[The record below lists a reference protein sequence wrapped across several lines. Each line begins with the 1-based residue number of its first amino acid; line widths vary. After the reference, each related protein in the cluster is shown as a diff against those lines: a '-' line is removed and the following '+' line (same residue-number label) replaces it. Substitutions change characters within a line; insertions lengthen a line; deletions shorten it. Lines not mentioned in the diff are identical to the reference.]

1 MISHPAYGELRA
13 VTPYAAVLLAENP
26 SGMTLE
32 GTNTWLLRA
41 PGAESCVVV
50 DPGPADDAH
59 LERIAANGPVEL
71 IVLTHFH
78 GDHSDGAARL
88 AELVGAPIRAIDPKL
103 CVRAEALADGEVVR
117 AAGLDIKVVATPGHT
132 ADSLCLLVQD
142 AVFTGD
148 SILGRG
154 TTVVAHP
161 DGSLAPYLDSLRWLA
176 SLPKGTPAFPG
187 HGPEVADVV
196 PVAEQYLAHRVQRL
210 EQVRGALDT
219 LGADATARQVVELV
233 YAEVDKSLWW
243 AAEMS
248 VHAQL
253 DYLRAR

>member
-1 MISHPAYGELRA
+1 MSHPAYGELRA
-13 VTPYAAVLLAENP
+13 VTPYASVLLADNP

-41 PGAESCVVV
+41 PGSESCVVV
-50 DPGPADDAH
+50 DPGPADDGH
-59 LERIAANGPVEL
+59 LGRIAEHGPVEL

-78 GDHSDGAARL
+78 GDHSDGASRL
-88 AELVGAPIRAIDPKL
+88 AELVGAPIRAIDPEL
-103 CVRAEALADGEVVR
+103 CLRAGPLADGETVH

-132 ADSLCLLVQD
+132 ADSLCLLVED

-148 SILGRG
+148 TILGRG

-161 DGSLAPYLDSLRWLA
+161 EGSLAPYLDSLRKLA
-176 SLPKGTPAFPG
+176 KLPKGTPAFPG
-187 HGPEVADVV
+187 HGPELPDVV

-210 EQVRGALDT
+210 EQVRGALET

-233 YAEVDKSLWW
+233 YAEVDQSLWW

-248 VHAQL
+248 VRAQL